1 MGFFKRAK
9 NQNLD
14 LLSGYSW
21 HVPGVGGMFG
31 MLVWLIV
38 GAVLGNFCELAF
50 MAAFGAESAMTW
62 GMLIAYV
69 VMFLPPMIAS
79 KRISLGNS
87 MFDTGYKLN
96 SCHFGKPGFPLLA
109 LLCILAT
116 VASAY
121 ALDVV
126 NALMPPMPARLE
138 EIMGSLTG
146 DENLFASVLSVSIFA
161 PFFEEWLCR
170 GTILRGLLNCSR
182 RKKTSSAHV
191 PGSED
196 ASTYVQGDAP
206 AGASSPSRGFSPAV
220 AICISALFFAVI
232 HLNPWQA
239 IPAFAL
245 GCLFGWVYYKTGS
258 IWLTMLMHC
267 ANNTMAL
274 LLGQVDAW
282 ADADTFLDI
291 LPLWGYC
298 IGFVIALGLVWLL
311 LRALKEV
318 PLSSPQGNCDHVN
331 MADIG

>member
-31 MLVWLIV
+31 MLAWLLV
-38 GAVLGNFCELAF
+38 GAVLGNVCEMAF
-50 MAAFGAESAMTW
+50 LAAFGKDGAMTW

-96 SCHFGKPGFPLLA
+96 SNHFGKLGFPLLA

-121 ALDVV
+121 ALDAL
-126 NALMPPMPARLE
+126 NAAMPPMPSWLAE
-138 EIMGSLTG
+138 AMGSLTG
-146 DENLFASVLSVSIFA
+146 DESLFASILSVSVFA
-161 PFFEEWLCR
+161 PIFEEWLCR

-182 RKKTSSAHV
+182 RKKTSSARV
-191 PGSED
+191 PSQKG
-196 ASTYVQGDAP
+196 ASTFSQGDVP
-206 AGASSPSRGFSPAV
+206 AGASASSRGFKPAA

-239 IPAFAL
+239 VPAFAL

-258 IWLTMLMHC
+258 IWLTMIMHC
-267 ANNTMAL
+267 ANNTMAV

-282 ADADTFLDI
+282 ADAETFLDI

-318 PLSSPQGNCDHVN
+318 PLTSPQGNCDQVS
-331 MADIG
+331 MTDIG